1 MLPLIL
7 IIAACIVFF
16 LAAINVPSGPRI
28 NLVAL
33 GLFFWTLSLFVQRL

>member
-16 LAAINVPSGPRI
+16 LAAINVPSERI
-28 NLVAL
+28 NLIGL
-33 GLFFWTLSLFVQRL
+33 GLFFWTLSLFVERL